1 MLVIVTLAALGLG
14 AFAASHWLTP
24 TPPVAAE
31 LRSAAVYDT
40 PRALPPV
47 TLQTTTGAT
56 GAATTLLQG
65 HWRVVFFG
73 FTHCPGVCPGTLA
86 LMVRLEQAL
95 ATLPAAQRPLMT
107 FISVD
112 PKRDTGAIIGPY
124 LRQFGPQLEGFTGAE
139 TDTDALAQYVGVA
152 VQRQPADAG
161 GDYMVDH
168 TAALFVLDDRARVRG
183 ILTTPH
189 ELANLIHDYRL
200 IAGVQP

>member
-1 MLVIVTLAALGLG
+1 M
-14 AFAASHWLTP
+14 
-24 TPPVAAE
+24 
-31 LRSAAVYDT
+31 
-40 PRALPPV
+40 
-47 TLQTTTGAT
+47 
-56 GAATTLLQG
+56 
-65 HWRVVFFG
+65 
-73 FTHCPGVCPGTLA
+73 
-86 LMVRLEQAL
+86 
-95 ATLPAAQRPLMT
+95 
-107 FISVD
+107 
-112 PKRDTGAIIGPY
+112 
-124 LRQFGPQLEGFTGAE
+124 RQFGPQLEGFTGAE